1 MDETRL
7 RILLT
12 QSENANLEFKE
23 AFYKLTPPKDETWQR
38 QRAELIKD
46 ILALAACRRDG

>member
-38 QRAELIKD
+38 QRAARGKELLRSYTGINK
-46 ILALAACRRDG
+46 